1 MKGYAI
7 AVMLLRFAVDFLLLL
22 GVYRMSG
29 YPPDWARTIA
39 GATLGG
45 LYGGICLLPELVAV
59 SKPFWVAVVLCVICL
74 TVFGVQKG
82 ALRRSVLFVLLQL
95 ALNGIGVGLGKGGFW
110 SAVASAAGVFLLCA
124 IGFRQQSV
132 DGGLVP
138 VELCC
143 GGNHVQLMALRDTGN
158 TLRDPVTGRPVLVVS
173 ADVAQKLT
181 GLTRE
186 QLKRPVEA
194 LSSGTIPGLRLIPY
208 RTIGQDCGMMLA
220 LQLKDVRIGKW
231 QGNSLVA
238 FAPEGLDGEYQAL
251 TGGAA

>member
-22 GVYRMSG
+22 GVCRMSG
-29 YPPDWARTIA
+29 YPPDWGRTVV
-39 GATLGG
+39 GAAVGG
-45 LYGGICLLPELVAV
+45 LYGGLCLLPEMEVF
-59 SKPFWVAVVLCVICL
+59 SRPFWVAIALCVICM
-74 TVFGVQKG
+74 TVFGMQRG
-82 ALRRSVLFVLLQL
+82 ALRRSILFVLLQL

-110 SAVASAAGVFLLCA
+110 SAAASAAGVFVLCA
-124 IGFRQQSV
+124 VGFRGQPV

-143 GGNHVQLMALRDTGN
+143 GSNRVQLMALRDTGN

-173 ADVAQKLT
+173 AEIADRLT
-181 GLTRE
+181 GLSRE

-194 LSSGTIPGLRLIPY
+194 LSSGMIPGLRLIPY

-220 LQLKDVRIGKW
+220 IQLQDVRIGKW
-231 QGNSLVA
+231 KGSSLVA

>member
-1 MKGYAI
+1 MKEYAI

-22 GVYRMSG
+22 GVCRMSG
-29 YPPDWARTIA
+29 YPPDWGRTVA
-39 GATLGG
+39 GAALGG
-45 LYGGICLLPELVAV
+45 LYGGICLLPEMEAF
-59 SKPFWVAVVLCVICL
+59 SKPFWIAAVLCVICL
-74 TVFGVQKG
+74 TVFGVQSG
-82 ALRRSVLFVLLQL
+82 ALRRSTLFVLLQL
-95 ALNGIGVGLGKGGFW
+95 ALNGIGIGLGKGGFW
-110 SAVASAAGVFLLCA
+110 SAAASAGGVFLLCVV
-124 IGFRQQSV
+124 GFRGQSI

-143 GGNHVQLMALRDTGN
+143 GGKHVQLMALRDTGN

-173 ADVAQKLT
+173 AEVAGRLT
-181 GLTRE
+181 GLSRE

-220 LQLKDVRIGKW
+220 LQLQDVKIGKW
-231 QGNSLVA
+231 KGSSLVA